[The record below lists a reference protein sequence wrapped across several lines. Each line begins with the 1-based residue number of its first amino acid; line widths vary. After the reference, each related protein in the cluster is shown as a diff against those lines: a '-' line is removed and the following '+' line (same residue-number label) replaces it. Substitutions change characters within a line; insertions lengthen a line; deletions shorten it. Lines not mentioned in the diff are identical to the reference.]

1 MELHQLRYLV
11 RVAELGS
18 IKAVA
23 RELNVVPSAVSRQLS
38 LLEEEF
44 GTSLLSRHPAGVT
57 LTDAGMAMS
66 AQARLALRHVDSAVS
81 AARDARFSG
90 MVGVGMAAT
99 TAALLAK
106 PFAMA
111 MQERYP
117 DIRLHLVEA
126 LAGHLHDML
135 RDRRLDLA
143 VLYQMDV
150 GSQWSVTPI
159 LSETLF
165 LIARRGL
172 LAVSEGDH
180 VQVSDL
186 ARLPLILTSKSH
198 GLRRLVDAAF
208 QRAGVE
214 PVVGM
219 EVDGL
224 PTLMS
229 IVRQGQY
236 ATIQPGAAVV
246 ATGDHEL
253 CAYPMADPLL
263 RRTNLIT
270 SVSDDELSPA
280 ALAARVVLGDLMRGL
295 VSSGSWPGA
304 RLHDK

>member
-1 MELHQLRYLV
+1 MELHQLQYLV
-11 RVAELGS
+11 RIAELGS

-23 RELNVVPSAVSRQLS
+23 RELGVVPSAVSRQLA

-44 GTSLLSRHPAGVT
+44 GTSLLNRHPAGVT
-57 LTDAGMAMS
+57 LTDAGMAMA
-66 AQARLALRHVDSAVS
+66 AQARLALRHVDSAVA

-106 PFAMA
+106 PFAVA

-117 DIRLHLVEA
+117 GIRLHLVEA

-150 GSQWSVTPI
+150 GSQWSVMPI
-159 LSETLF
+159 LCETLF

-172 LAVSEGDH
+172 LPVSDGEA

-186 ARLPLILTSKSH
+186 AGVPLILTSKSH

-208 QRAGVE
+208 QRAGLA

-229 IVRQGQY
+229 LVRQGEY

-253 CAYPMADPLL
+253 CVYPMADPLL
-263 RRTNLIT
+263 RRTNMIT

-280 ALAARVVLGDLMRGL
+280 ALAARVVLEDLMREL
-295 VSSGSWPGA
+295 VSAGRWPGA